1 MIWAVPG
8 TLCCRSSHGN
18 SPWCHHCQN
27 YAPIFQTT
35 YEYYYTSSPVG
46 SGNVGID
53 FTKFYDFRFATLDCE
68 AYGDLCSEVGVQSYP
83 TTHLYKDGVIKET
96 IKGVKTV
103 PQLSKII
110 ETALE
115 ETKPGTRPKTLDLPQ
130 PGDAESPSFKAANP
144 LNKNKNTDASDAA
157 PTSAAKTG
165 AAAIKATTKKAT
177 KPSTTANPD
186 GKTVALTAE
195 KFQSK
200 VTMTQD
206 LWFIKFYAP
215 WCHHCQAMAPNWDQM
230 AKEMKGQLNVGA
242 VNCEAESRLCKD
254 VGVRSYPTI
263 LLFKGAE
270 RVEYEGLRGL
280 GDFVSYA
287 EKAVEISSGIQD
299 VDEESFKELEKE
311 EEVIFVYF
319 YDHATTSEDFMAL
332 ERLPMSLIGRA
343 KLVKTK
349 DPKLYDRYKITTWP
363 RLLVSREG
371 RPTYYTPLTP
381 KEMRDK
387 NHVLDWMKSVWLP
400 IVPELTASNAR
411 EIMDGKL
418 VVLGI
423 LNRENEE
430 SFLTSQREIK
440 AAANEWMDKQIREFQ
455 EERRELRNAKQMRIE
470 EAEAKGDQRAL
481 KAAKAIRIN
490 MDKTEKREV
499 TFAWCDGVFWQRWV
513 RTTYGIDVKEG
524 ERVIINDED
533 VSSSSI
539 CNSCANRNRY

>member
-1 MIWAVPG
+1 MRLSLLSLLFGAATVAVATESLNTATEEDPNKEN
-8 TLCCRSSHGN
+8 TYFNQIKVPPILELTPDNYAKAIKASKWLLVKN
-18 SPWCHHCQN
+18 FSPWCHHCQN

-35 YEYYYTSSPVG
+35 YEYYYTSKPAV
-46 SGNVGID
+46 SGKEDTD

-68 AYGDLCSEVGVQSYP
+68 AYGDLCSQVGVQSYP
-83 TTHLYKDGVIKET
+83 TTHLYKDGEIKET

-103 PQLSKII
+103 PQLSKVI

-115 ETKPGTRPKTLDLPQ
+115 ESKPGTRPKTLDLPE
-130 PGDAESPSFKAANP
+130 PGEKESPSFKAANP
-144 LNKNKNTDASDAA
+144 LNKNKKDAGVSETVPAG
-157 PTSAAKTG
+157 AAKTG
-165 AAAIKATTKKAT
+165 AAAVKATTKKAS

-254 VGVRSYPTI
+254 IGVRSYPTI
-263 LLFKGAE
+263 MLFKGAE

-287 EKAVEISSGIQD
+287 EKAVDISNGVQD
-299 VDEESFKELEKE
+299 VDEESFKELEKQ

-363 RLLVSREG
+363 RLLVSREDV
-371 RPTYYTPLTP
+371 RHT
-381 KEMRDK
+381 
-387 NHVLDWMKSVWLP
+387 
-400 IVPELTASNAR
+400 
-411 EIMDGKL
+411 
-418 VVLGI
+418 I
-423 LNRENEE
+423 L
-430 SFLTSQREIK
+430 LL
-440 AAANEWMDKQIREFQ
+440 
-455 EERRELRNAKQMRIE
+455 RRER
-470 EAEAKGDQRAL
+470 
-481 KAAKAIRIN
+481 
-490 MDKTEKREV
+490 
-499 TFAWCDGVFWQRWV
+499 CV
-513 RTTYGIDVKEG
+513 RRTRFSTG
-524 ERVIINDED
+524 
-533 VSSSSI
+533 
-539 CNSCANRNRY
+539 